1 MRTHFLA
8 LHSVVLFWDLLL
20 RVQLDFLLGK
30 SQIILLENMLLYQYY
45 SKL

>member
-30 SQIILLENMLLYQYY
+30 SQIILENMLLYHYY